1 MALSVIVLSP
11 DTELGREAIAQL
23 ASKGHRVTG
32 IGGDAEPTHL
42 RQQGAAYV
50 KADLTE
56 ASELAKAIGTAK
68 PDVVLNLTPQITN
81 TLLHDGQNWKGYGET
96 LPATTTALLQ
106 ALKNVELKLLVH
118 ASYAFL
124 YGNALD
130 ATENT
135 PLNLPKNPD
144 LRSAIEAE
152 EQIGKSSIPQCILR
166 LGFLYGPQSQDLKKY
181 ETSFKLHRPYYA
193 GPENN
198 LANFLHYEDAAKAL
212 VLVTEQLPV
221 GETYNVV
228 DGKPTSFAD
237 FIDNYALKLGYSKPA
252 HIPLF
257 TAPVAKVI
265 IKEPQMEI
273 LDRSTTVNSDRIRQQ
288 LNWQPTYDNYQVGL
302 DQTIAAWGKTT
313 SN

>member
-11 DTELGREAIAQL
+11 DTELGRETIAHL
-23 ASKGHRVTG
+23 ASKRHQVTG
-32 IGGDAEPTHL
+32 IGKDANATVL
-42 RQQGAAYV
+42 RDRGAAYV
-50 KADLTE
+50 PADLTQ
-56 ASELAKAIGTAK
+56 ADELAEAIATVK
-68 PDVVLNLTPQITN
+68 PDVVLNLTPQIAN
-81 TLLHDGQNWKGYGET
+81 TLLHDGHNWKGYDET
-96 LPATTTALLQ
+96 LPAATTALLK
-106 ALKNVELKLLVH
+106 ALENTELKLLVH
-118 ASYAFL
+118 ASCAFL
-124 YGNALD
+124 YGNASN

-135 PLNLPKNPD
+135 PLEPPEDLN

-152 EQIGKSSIPQCILR
+152 EQIAKSSLPHCILR
-166 LGFLYGPQSQDLKKY
+166 LGFLYGPQSQDLQKY

-193 GPENN
+193 GPEDN

-212 VLVTEQLPV
+212 VLVAEQQPV

-228 DGKPTSFAD
+228 DGMPTSFAD
-237 FIDNYALKLGYSKPA
+237 FIDTYAVKLGYSKPA

-288 LNWQPTYDNYQVGL
+288 LNWTPTHENYQVGL
-302 DQTIAAWGKTT
+302 DQTISVWKQTT
-313 SN
+313 S